1 MTDSW
6 SEYVDL
12 LSTASLDL
20 YPENKGSFFTNKLV
34 APQQLPDNAYVAL
47 EEIGYINTFYNVKN
61 DSSSLTIFDMFH
73 EFPPHSEENDNDY
86 PTYGAFQN
94 CLLREGL
101 YGSMQELCD
110 MLNDVIRDSGVSQVK
125 DKTIFTFDPRTM
137 KFSYNLE
144 GLWLSLWLRGDLLNM
159 MGVEYVPATY
169 SQYVVLGKS
178 KMGEFYEIPE
188 SEIPKPNESSSPS
201 YLSRPIL
208 WPQPSRDEG
217 VKLIKRRYR
226 HPQLW
231 WRANSKA
238 AKDTFEFVAQ
248 LTLVNSFLVYIDCI
262 DSQITG
268 DSYSDALRT
277 VAIKGN
283 EKPGTSVVTHFN
295 KPYFLRVN
303 KRFIPT
309 ITIEIRD
316 LAGNFIDFKQGLVRV
331 KLRFT
336 TQPPP

>member
-20 YPENKGSFFTNKLV
+20 YPENKGSSFTNKLV
-34 APQQLPDNAYVAL
+34 APQQLPDNTYVAL

-61 DSSSLTIFDMFH
+61 DSSSLTIFDMLH
-73 EFPPHSEENDNDY
+73 EFPPHTEENDNDY

-110 MLNDVIRDSGVSQVK
+110 MLNDVIKESGVAQVK
-125 DKTIFTFDPRTM
+125 DKTIFSFDPRTM
-137 KFSYNLE
+137 KFSYNFE
-144 GLWLSLWLRGDLLNM
+144 GLWLSLWIRGDLLNM
-159 MGVEYVPATY
+159 LGVEYEPATF

-178 KMGEFYEIPE
+178 KKGGFYEIPE
-188 SEIPKPNESSSPS
+188 NEIPKTNAPS
-201 YLSRPIL
+201 VTYLSRPVT
-208 WPQPSRDEG
+208 PSE
-217 VKLIKRRYR
+217 VKIIKRRYR
-226 HPQLW
+226 HPQMEW
-231 WRANSKA
+231 EANTKKL
-238 AKDTFEFVAQ
+238 KDVFEFVAQ

-283 EKPGTSVVTHFN
+283 EKPGTSIVTHFN

-316 LAGNFIDFKQGLVRV
+316 LAGNFIDFKQGIVRV